1 MPFVLCRSW
10 WVLGTDHA
18 GAILAAP
25 GFSCIYINQVPL
37 ISRNQTIL
45 LAELRV
51 RLLVCDMLWIKLHL
65 ITISLLD
72 QKDDFGEDWSFIYYG
87 KCPILILMKNPYCE
101 ACRAENIAY
110 KADFGVAEVKPVQ
123 LKKHS
128 LYSWPD
134 PTLFYHSCL
143 ATCQLCADNA
153 RPQMPLQHFNNNK

>member
-72 QKDDFGEDWSFIYYG
+72 QKDDFGEDWSS
-87 KCPILILMKNPYCE
+87 ILLWKISYTYTNENSYCE
-101 ACRAENIAY
+101 AC
-110 KADFGVAEVKPVQ
+110 KVDFGVAEVKPVQ